1 MGTYLAI
8 IKRDLVISYKDGDHI
23 AMGFGFFLVIISLL
37 PIGIGS
43 DIDILPKV
51 GPVLLWIAFLLST
64 LFTISRLFKD
74 DHVDGTM
81 DFMIMDSAI
90 FEIIIICKVF
100 AYWISITLPLIIV
113 IPIMSI
119 LLNISMDLILPI
131 TFIIFISSPAFVFIA
146 AVGSALT
153 LGMER
158 SGILITILILPLY
171 IPLII
176 VGISATNINVIGIN
190 SYSVS
195 VMLISGFSML
205 SIALAPFLISL
216 ILRTNSY

>member
-51 GPVLLWIAFLLST
+51 GPVLLWIAFLLTT

-119 LLNISMDLILPI
+119 LLNISMDLILTELENIFVLKIICLLLLIKNFFGTRNI
-131 TFIIFISSPAFVFIA
+131 THRIFKS
-146 AVGSALT
+146 
-153 LGMER
+153 
-158 SGILITILILPLY
+158 
-171 IPLII
+171 
-176 VGISATNINVIGIN
+176 
-190 SYSVS
+190 
-195 VMLISGFSML
+195 
-205 SIALAPFLISL
+205 
-216 ILRTNSY
+216 